1 MARLIG
7 SSLVLA
13 ASLVAFAG
21 CAHSRDSQRT
31 ASQPAAQSSTPQARP
46 SASGI
51 TTPGLEERGPGV
63 EKFFRIRTPGA
74 ATIAPDG
81 SLYVRD
87 WPEGVFQ
94 LFRVPA
100 GATAPVA
107 ATGTPM
113 QQLTNFKDGLSG
125 YSLSPDGKRMLVF
138 FAAGGNER
146 TQVSLLDM
154 NNADPATN
162 TTPLLANDKVVFSV
176 NTWLHDSSGFLYTAN
191 DTSANDFHVYRY
203 DLASKQSTKL
213 LSKEGSWGAADLT
226 RDGSR
231 VLVGQFR
238 SASDS
243 TLQELNTKTGDL
255 TNLATFLGETA
266 TASLNA
272 VGYMPDEKGV
282 LFMSD
287 HESDGITRLYL
298 RDASGNIS
306 KPLAALDKYEIDG
319 ASTNDDRTLL
329 TVSANE
335 DGYGV
340 MYIYRLPSFEP
351 VKLPETPRGIVS
363 ASSLR
368 GNQLIYSVNSARVP
382 GLAFAYQI
390 PDAGKP
396 AGTPRQVTFADT
408 QGIDLASLSEPKL
421 ITYKSFD
428 GLEIPAFMYLPKD
441 WKPGKPVPFVVDY
454 HGGPE
459 GQHRPGF
466 DREAQYLISEGFGL
480 LLPNVRG
487 SSGYGRNFQMMD
499 DYKKRWDSVK
509 DGVYAAQW
517 LVDQGYATAGKISS
531 YGGSYGGFM
540 SVATLVED
548 TERVERGEAKQ
559 RLFGAGCKVVGI
571 VNFQTFLQNT
581 AGYRRKLREAEY
593 GPLSDPEF
601 LDSVSPLLRADKIN
615 APMMLAH
622 GLNDPRV
629 PVGEAMQLAEA
640 LQRRGYDPEQVYFH
654 DEGHG
659 FAKLENR
666 LLFQKRLSRF
676 LKKNIGQ

>member
-1 MARLIG
+1 
-7 SSLVLA
+7 
-13 ASLVAFAG
+13 
-21 CAHSRDSQRT
+21 
-31 ASQPAAQSSTPQARP
+31 
-46 SASGI
+46 
-51 TTPGLEERGPGV
+51 
-63 EKFFRIRTPGA
+63 
-74 ATIAPDG
+74 
-81 SLYVRD
+81 
-87 WPEGVFQ
+87 
-94 LFRVPA
+94 
-100 GATAPVA
+100 
-107 ATGTPM
+107 
-113 QQLTNFKDGLSG
+113 
-125 YSLSPDGKRMLVF
+125 
-138 FAAGGNER
+138 
-146 TQVSLLDM
+146 
-154 NNADPATN
+154 
-162 TTPLLANDKVVFSV
+162 
-176 NTWLHDSSGFLYTAN
+176 
-191 DTSANDFHVYRY
+191 
-203 DLASKQSTKL
+203 
-213 LSKEGSWGAADLT
+213 
-226 RDGSR
+226 
-231 VLVGQFR
+231 
-238 SASDS
+238 
-243 TLQELNTKTGDL
+243 
-255 TNLATFLGETA
+255 
-266 TASLNA
+266 
-272 VGYMPDEKGV
+272 
-282 LFMSD
+282 
-287 HESDGITRLYL
+287 
-298 RDASGNIS
+298 
-306 KPLAALDKYEIDG
+306 
-319 ASTNDDRTLL
+319 
-329 TVSANE
+329 
-335 DGYGV
+335 
-340 MYIYRLPSFEP
+340 
-351 VKLPETPRGIVS
+351 
-363 ASSLR
+363 
-368 GNQLIYSVNSARVP
+368 VP
-382 GLAFAYQI
+382 GLAFAYTI
-390 PDAGKP
+390 PDSGKP

-408 QGIDLASLSEPKL
+408 QGIDLASLSEPQL
-421 ITYKSFD
+421 IKYKSFD

-487 SSGYGRNFQMMD
+487 SSGYGRNFLMMD

-517 LVDQGYATAGKISS
+517 LVDQGYATPGKISS

-540 SVATLVED
+540 AVATLVED
-548 TERVERGEAKQ
+548 TERVERGEATQ

-601 LDSVSPLLRADKIN
+601 LDSVSPLLRANKIN

>member
-1 MARLIG
+1 MLRSIA
-7 SSLVLA
+7 SSLLA
-13 ASLVAFAG
+13 LTLIAG
-21 CAHSRDSQRT
+21 T
-31 ASQPAAQSSTPQARP
+31 AIAQPAQP

-51 TTPGLEERGPGV
+51 STPGLEERGPGV

-87 WPEGVFQ
+87 WPNGVFQ
-94 LFRVPA
+94 LFRVQPSEGKA
-100 GATAPVA
+100 PTAAP
-107 ATGTPM
+107 GTPM

-125 YSLSPDGKRMLVF
+125 YSLSPDGKQMLVY

-154 NNADPATN
+154 NNTDPATN
-162 TTPLLANDKVVFSV
+162 TTPLLANDKVVFGV
-176 NTWLHDSSGFLYTAN
+176 NLWLHDSSGFLYTAN
-191 DTSANDFHVYRY
+191 DTSPNDFHLYRF
-203 DLASKQSTKL
+203 DLKSKQSTKL
-213 LSKEGSWGAADLT
+213 LDKEGSWGASDIS
-226 RDGSR
+226 RDGTR
-231 VLVGQFR
+231 LLVGQFR

-243 TLQELNTKTGDL
+243 SLQELNTATGEL
-255 TNLATFLGETA
+255 TNLATFLSEGT
-266 TASLNA
+266 TASMSS
-272 VGYMPDEKGV
+272 VGYMPDERSV
-282 LFMSD
+282 LFTSD
-287 HESDGITRLYL
+287 HEADGITRLYL
-298 RDASGNIS
+298 RDASGTIS
-306 KPLAALDKYEIDG
+306 KPLPALDKYELDG
-319 ASTNDDRTLL
+319 ASTNEDRTLL
-329 TVSANE
+329 TVSANQ

-340 MYIYRLPSFEP
+340 MSIYRLPSFEP
-351 VKLPETPRGIVS
+351 VPLPTTPRGIVS
-363 ASSLR
+363 AASLR

-382 GLAFAYQI
+382 GLAFAYTI
-390 PDAGKP
+390 PEAGKP
-396 AGTPRQVTFADT
+396 AGEARQVTFADT
-408 QGIDLASLSEPKL
+408 QGIDLATLSEPQL

-428 GLEIPAFMYLPKD
+428 GLEIPAFMYLPTD
-441 WKPGKPVPFVVDY
+441 WKPGKPVPFVIDY

-487 SSGYGRNFQMMD
+487 STGYGRPFQMMD
-499 DYKKRWDSVK
+499 DYKKRWDSVR
-509 DGVYAAQW
+509 DGVYAGQW
-517 LVDQGYATAGKISS
+517 LVDQGYATPGKIAT

-548 TERVERGEAKQ
+548 TERVQRGEAKQ

-640 LQRRGYDPEQVYFH
+640 LQRRGFDPEQVYFH

-676 LKKNIGQ
+676 LKRTIGE

>member
-1 MARLIG
+1 MTRAFSRSLTSVTLIT
-7 SSLVLA
+7 SLLA
-13 ASLVAFAG
+13 AVG
-21 CAHSRDSQRT
+21 I
-31 ASQPAAQSSTPQARP
+31 ASAQQTTTT
-46 SASGI
+46 SGI
-51 TTPGLEERGPGV
+51 TTPGLQERGPGV

-87 WPEGVFQ
+87 WPDGVFQ
-94 LFRVPA
+94 LFRIPPSDKPDKP
-100 GATAPVA
+100 ATAAPGA
-107 ATGTPM
+107 PM
-113 QQLTNFKDGLSG
+113 QQLTSFKDGLSG
-125 YSLSPDGKRMLVF
+125 YSLSPDGKQMLVF

-154 NNADPATN
+154 SNADPVTN
-162 TTPLLANDKVVFSV
+162 TTPLLANDKVVFGV
-176 NTWLHDSSGFLYTAN
+176 NLWLNDSSGFLYTAN
-191 DTSANDFHVYRY
+191 DTKPDDFHLYRY
-203 DLASKQSTKL
+203 DLASKKSTKL
-213 LSKEGSWGAADLT
+213 LEKEGSWAAADIT

-243 TLQELNTKTGDL
+243 TLQELSTATGEL
-255 TNLATFLGETA
+255 TNLATFLSEGT
-266 TASLNA
+266 TASISA
-272 VGYMPDEKGV
+272 VGYMPDEKSL
-282 LFMSD
+282 LFTSD

-298 RDASGNIS
+298 RDAAGKIA
-306 KPLAALDKYEIDG
+306 KPLAALDKFELDG
-319 ASTNDDRTLL
+319 ASTNEDRTLL
-329 TVSANE
+329 TVSSNE

-340 MYIYRLPSFEP
+340 MHVYRLPSFEP
-351 VKLPETPRGIVS
+351 VQLPQTPRGIVS
-363 ASSLR
+363 AASLR

-382 GLAFAYQI
+382 GLAFAYTI
-390 PDAGKP
+390 PDANKP
-396 AGTPRQVTFADT
+396 AAPQDNQARQVTFADT
-408 QGIDLASLSEPKL
+408 QGIDLATLSEPKL
-421 ITYKSFD
+421 IKYKSFD
-428 GLEIPAFMYLPKD
+428 GLEIPAFMYLPAD

-509 DGVYAAQW
+509 DGVFAAQW
-517 LVDQGYATAGKISS
+517 LVDQGYATPGKIAT

-593 GPLSDPEF
+593 GPLSDPQF
-601 LDSVSPLLRADKIN
+601 LDSVSPLLRADKIT

-640 LQRRGYDPEQVYFH
+640 LQRRGFDPEQVYFH

-676 LKKNIGQ
+676 LKRTIGQ

>member
-7 SSLVLA
+7 HSLVVA
-13 ASLVAFAG
+13 ASLVALAG
-21 CAHSRDSQRT
+21 CAHTQKP
-31 ASQPAAQSSTPQARP
+31 ASHAQPAGAV

-87 WPEGVFQ
+87 WPAGVFQ

-100 GATAPVA
+100 GATPPTAAP
-107 ATGTPM
+107 GTPM

-125 YSLSPDGKRMLVF
+125 YSLSPDGKQMLVF

-146 TQVSLLDM
+146 TQVSLLDL
-154 NNADPATN
+154 NNTDTATN
-162 TTPLLANDKVVFSV
+162 TTPLLANDQVVFSV
-176 NTWLHDSSGFLYTAN
+176 NAWLHDSSGFLYTAN
-191 DTSANDFHVYRY
+191 DTSANDFHIYRY
-203 DLASKQSTKL
+203 DLASKKSTKL
-213 LSKEGSWGAADLT
+213 LAKEGSWAAADLT

-231 VLVGQFR
+231 ALVGQFR

-243 TLQELNTKTGDL
+243 TLQELNTKTGEL
-255 TNLATFLGETA
+255 TNLATFLSEVS
-266 TASLNA
+266 TASLSP
-272 VGYMPDEKGV
+272 VGYLPDEKGV
-282 LFMSD
+282 LFTSD
-287 HESDGITRLYL
+287 HEGDGITRLYL
-298 RDASGNIS
+298 RDANGNIR
-306 KPLAALDKYEIDG
+306 KPLTSLDKYELDG

-329 TVSANE
+329 TVSSNE

-340 MYIYRLPSFEP
+340 MHIYRLPNFEP

-363 ASSLR
+363 AGSLR

-382 GLAFAYQI
+382 GLAFAYTI
-390 PDAGKP
+390 PDSGKP

-408 QGIDLASLSEPKL
+408 QGIDLASLSEPQL
-421 ITYKSFD
+421 IKYKSFD

-487 SSGYGRNFQMMD
+487 SSGYGRNFLMMD

-517 LVDQGYATAGKISS
+517 LVDQGYATPGKISS

-540 SVATLVED
+540 AVATLVED
-548 TERVERGEAKQ
+548 TERVERGEATQ

-601 LDSVSPLLRADKIN
+601 LDSVSPLLRANKIN